1 MMDVLFF
8 SDNAFVELKKKISEI
23 MGINGSDD
31 VPL

>member
-8 SDNAFVELKKKISEI
+8 SDNASVELKKKISEI
-23 MGINGSDD
+23 MRINGSDD